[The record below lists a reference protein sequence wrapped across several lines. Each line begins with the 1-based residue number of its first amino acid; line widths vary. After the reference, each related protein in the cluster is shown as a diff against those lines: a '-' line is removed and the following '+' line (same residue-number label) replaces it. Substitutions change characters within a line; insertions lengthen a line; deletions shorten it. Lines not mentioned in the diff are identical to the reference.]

1 MSGVGSTNAMK
12 KGSANN
18 PFLAYSEADMQ
29 GFLNSAYT
37 GCIVK
42 YTGPSTKTAVP
53 RGNSLNL
60 GDAQN
65 LVVDLTKSFTSN
77 QGSSKS
83 RRWYI
88 TIESETGN
96 KCIMDITIN
105 KQTGVI
111 GTPTLISDTIKALI
125 YSIYTPYSSIIGRN
139 INDLDVKFLSVTGTD
154 VDRDVVTNWPITYGK
169 NGWQSDCFNDSGKI
183 TLWGY
188 GEKVTAIQNQNDMDY
203 WSAYPILYTEPYVAN
218 VLYKVVYSNGQHYF
232 EEFYHISE
240 NVTTAT
246 VEDVAPGKTFYDF
259 TGTKQTGTGTKINPY
274 LASTA
279 DEMAA
284 YLTSSYKG
292 AFVKYIGET
301 VSVGGTPVP
310 VNPIAVGDTISKLYF
325 DTTKEV
331 DFSKF
336 VYDQPFGDDIPTGV
350 AILLSSQQNVNI
362 LTANDL
368 SVAGMSGYV
377 LMLME
382 KTSQTSADVRQ
393 TILYASEALPDL
405 GVSQAGWQSGLSLD
419 LLQGNTISTV
429 NAQDIW
435 GAYISKDGQWTS
447 GGGESYVK
455 NAIYQVAEDGDT
467 TRYAILPTLT
477 NEATAA
483 DVTAGK
489 EFINGNGQ
497 KVVGTKAAKPIYG
510 VSGLYQSDPALT
522 RTDDAV
528 GMSWT
533 MNDNIISSDFDNVFP
548 YNQMVRETIDGDVFV
563 KIPAMYWRI
572 GFDSN
577 YNITDIAVSEGEMP
591 GSENKVFVHTDAF
604 YYGAYGASVTDNVMH
619 SKSGVARQYS
629 RTIADFRTYA
639 KARGTKYRQLD
650 LYHMRVLDFLW
661 LIEFA
666 TKNSDA
672 VMQGYP
678 ISNKNCG
685 ATDSLTV
692 PSGQL
697 SNGGRMRWRYIED
710 FIGNGYEFFDG
721 ACGLGATQ
729 DESKYGQQVT
739 DVTYTKFANGY
750 CLSALK
756 ISGSYPLLA
765 VPGGEVNNSN
775 YDTYFCDYLYCL
787 SGNFVYY
794 RGRGEGGSLAG
805 LFSWIYTY
813 ISNTSGNVGS
823 RLLLIP

>member
-18 PFLAYSEADMQ
+18 PILAYSEADMAS
-29 GFLNSAYT
+29 FLNSAYT

-42 YTGPSTKTAVP
+42 YAGEPISRYLTEQNKTVPEHIKNLVFSPTDGGFCEFFNSGNIRIKIQQKTNGSTKTLYITPGRFYNGAWHFDK
-53 RGNSLNL
+53 L
-60 GDAQN
+60 
-65 LVVDLTKSFTSN
+65 SFTNSN
-77 QGSSKS
+77 LYLTDSLTSPTETLIEIQKDFDTEPYWRWNKECVNDQGNLTI
-83 RRWYI
+83 WTYDQDVTF
-88 TIESETGN
+88 TIEQATTSYGIAYDYTH
-96 KCIMDITIN
+96 DITI
-105 KQTGVI
+105 V
-111 GTPTLISDTIKALI
+111 
-125 YSIYTPYSSIIGRN
+125 PY
-139 INDLDVKFLSVTGTD
+139 
-154 VDRDVVTNWPITYGK
+154 
-169 NGWQSDCFNDSGKI
+169 
-183 TLWGY
+183 
-188 GEKVTAIQNQNDMDY
+188 KVN
-203 WSAYPILYTEPYVAN
+203 E
-218 VLYKVVYSNGQHYF
+218 LYKVVYSGGEYHY
-232 EEFYHISE
+232 EEFCHISDTR
-240 NVTTAT
+240 TTANS
-246 VEDVAPGKTFYDF
+246 DYIAPGKTAYDF
-259 TGTKQTGTGTKINPY
+259 TGNLQTGTGSKINPY
-274 LASTA
+274 LAYTVEEFQSFPVGSFIKWLGPGKTVIDA
-279 DEMAA
+279 TTGQMLI
-284 YLTSSYKG
+284 Y
-292 AFVKYIGET
+292 GE
-301 VSVGGTPVP
+301 VYR
-310 VNPIAVGDTISKLYF
+310 AV
-325 DTTKEV
+325 
-331 DFSKF
+331 
-336 VYDQPFGDDIPTGV
+336 
-350 AILLSSQQNVNI
+350 
-362 LTANDL
+362 
-368 SVAGMSGYV
+368 
-377 LMLME
+377 
-382 KTSQTSADVRQ
+382 
-393 TILYASEALPDL
+393 
-405 GVSQAGWQSGLSLD
+405 
-419 LLQGNTISTV
+419 
-429 NAQDIW
+429 
-435 GAYISKDGQWTS
+435 
-447 GGGESYVK
+447 
-455 NAIYQVAEDGDT
+455 EDGDILQ
-467 TRYAILPTLT
+467 YVILPTLT
-477 NEATAA
+477 NEATAE
-483 DVTAGK
+483 DVVKGK
-489 EFINGNGQ
+489 EFINSSGQ

-510 VSGLYQSDPALT
+510 VSGLYQSDPVLT

-619 SKSGVARQYS
+619 SKSGVVRQCS
-629 RTIADFRTYA
+629 TTIADFRTYA

-678 ISNKNCG
+678 ISEKNCG

-739 DVTYTKFANGY
+739 DVTYTQFANEY

-756 ISGSYPLLA
+756 INGAYPLLA
-765 VPGGEVNNSN
+765 VPGGEVNNNN

-794 RGRGEGGSLAG
+794 RGRGGGGSLAG